1 MLASD
6 VINQA
11 LRIMGVIASGE
22 TASGDDSITGLE
34 YLRDLFAE
42 WRGSGIMIPDYAV
55 ASLSATLS
63 LDNADK
69 QAVAYQLAL
78 RMSDEYGWE
87 PSPKT
92 MANINESFNRLLLR
106 YFVISPTDYGD
117 LPSTPWDPDP
127 LNA

>member
-22 TASGDDSITGLE
+22 TASGDDSTTGLE

-42 WRGSGIMIPDYAV
+42 WRGSGIMSPDYTV
-55 ASLSATLS
+55 ASLSAILS

-92 MANINESFNRLLLR
+92 MANINDSFNRLQLR
-106 YFVISPTDYGD
+106 YFVITPSAYDD
-117 LPSTPWDPDP
+117 LPSVPWDPDP

>member
-22 TASGDDSITGLE
+22 TASGDDSTTGLE

-42 WRGSGIMIPDYAV
+42 WRGSGVMIPDYTVSA
-55 ASLSATLS
+55 LSTTLS
-63 LDNADK
+63 IDNADK

-92 MANINESFNRLLLR
+92 MANINESFNRLQMR
-106 YFVISPTDYGD
+106 YFVITPSVYDD
-117 LPSTPWDPDP
+117 LPSVPWDPDP